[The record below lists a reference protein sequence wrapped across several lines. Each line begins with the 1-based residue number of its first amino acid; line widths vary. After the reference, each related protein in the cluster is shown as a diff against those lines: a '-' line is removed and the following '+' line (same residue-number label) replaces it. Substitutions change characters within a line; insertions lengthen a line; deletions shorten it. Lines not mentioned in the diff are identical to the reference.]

1 MPASACSLHSRI
13 QRPVEFA
20 ASPRDRPGPCR
31 RVRLAPWSKMY
42 VPTDSFGG
50 MSPEHVA
57 SNVLKKLHIHASVE
71 VIGKLEASG
80 AKCLEPGAHST
91 LTALLKRAPVTN
103 ADQYDPVRVVRSQAG
118 KDIGPGKMLRRALG
132 GSFSIH
138 WLCKVLSLPHLHGL

>member
-1 MPASACSLHSRI
+1 
-13 QRPVEFA
+13 
-20 ASPRDRPGPCR
+20 
-31 RVRLAPWSKMY
+31 MY

-103 ADQYDPVRVVRSQAG
+103 ADHWLEDLMGKKDEGGALSSATRVMLDVRQKFAHENFDWNMMQQITRAG
-118 KDIGPGKMLRRALG
+118 LEEESSTLMKEYML
-132 GSFSIH
+132 GSFS
-138 WLCKVLSLPHLHGL
+138 LSAEDAASLDEGVSGVDGK